1 MDEILPYT
9 SLKRSTFYYQAQ
21 RINRRKNKDEELLK
35 LIKEVKSKHPC
46 FGYRTVTLKLRSQG
60 IKVNH
65 KRVSRIMRENDL
77 SAHMYN
83 KQRRKYNSALG
94 PQGKKA
100 KNLLHRRFDTHLP
113 FKNGD

>member
-1 MDEILPYT
+1 
-9 SLKRSTFYYQAQ
+9 
-21 RINRRKNKDEELLK
+21 
-35 LIKEVKSKHPC
+35 
-46 FGYRTVTLKLRSQG
+46 
-60 IKVNH
+60 
-65 KRVSRIMRENDL
+65 MRENDP

-113 FKNGD
+113 FQKW